1 MQRGREERKEE
12 EERSVIVNYA
22 RTKNVVSNEGH
33 SLLISKSGAPLFAS
47 LSVLSH
53 WLRFYRDRTS
63 QDWGWSAFFTEI
75 IWTPWP

>member
-12 EERSVIVNYA
+12 EERSFVVNYSGI
-22 RTKNVVSNEGH
+22 KNIVSNEGH
-33 SLLISKSGAPLFAS
+33 SLLISKWS

-63 QDWGWSAFFTEI
+63 QDWGSSAFFTEM
-75 IWTPWP
+75 IWTPRP